1 MMMRALLATLAV
13 LLFTPGLSAQP
24 IVVKAH
30 GTATIGADGTGS
42 CPGSVVEDAC
52 RRATVTAVGTTAI
65 PIDLKISTP
74 ASTSIGTVI
83 LLNGGG
89 ATAYVETAGATA
101 VTLVE
106 TLSKTDNFTV
116 IQVACGTP
124 TGATTGGCN
133 VNPSGGGLKTAAG
146 RIPTLIDAIEAD
158 STLHLAGTPICVAG
172 QSGGGLLAGY
182 APTHYG
188 STNID
193 LLITSGGPAFTREDY
208 HCEGR
213 TNATWSAILDARQ
226 LSGTGGGATG
236 IPDLTDN
243 AFGFNGARGDCAF
256 GSNRGV
262 VPWRADSIISAG
274 ADYRLPHTK
283 WIFAFGAT
291 DTTTIVVPM
300 ARLLQDEIAAY
311 NGGATCASGDNS
323 VCYEHTAA
331 ATPHQIYSTAN
342 GTALIRTDLLVDCV
356 NR

>member
-1 MMMRALLATLAV
+1 MTLALSIRQPWCFAILHGGKDIENRDWPTKVRGRV
-13 LLFTPGLSAQP
+13 LIHASKKHDGGDAAADINDLMEETGFSDAKIDRL
-24 IVVKAH
+24 VKAH
-30 GTATIGADGTGS
+30 PLEFGGIVGE
-42 CPGSVVEDAC
+42 VE
-52 RRATVTAVGTTAI
+52 
-65 PIDLKISTP
+65 
-74 ASTSIGTVI
+74 
-83 LLNGGG
+83 
-89 ATAYVETAGATA
+89 
-101 VTLVE
+101 
-106 TLSKTDNFTV
+106 
-116 IQVACGTP
+116 
-124 TGATTGGCN
+124 
-133 VNPSGGGLKTAAG
+133 
-146 RIPTLIDAIEAD
+146 
-158 STLHLAGTPICVAG
+158 
-172 QSGGGLLAGY
+172 
-182 APTHYG
+182 
-188 STNID
+188 NI
-193 LLITSGGPAFTREDY
+193 GPAITREDY
-208 HCEGR
+208 HCEHLTR
-213 TNATWSAILDARQ
+213 PEWVTVMTSRQ

-243 AFGFNGARGDCAF
+243 AFGFNGTRGDCAF

-311 NGGATCASGDNS
+311 NGGATCASGNNS